1 MASSDGSVEIRIT
14 GSVDPS
20 VAASATAAKSS
31 LATIGDS
38 AATASAATATVAAT
52 AELTARAT
60 AAQAAAFTTATEA
73 VRGNTVAMR
82 ETLVVGRELLRGN
95 LTRLPGSLSIL
106 AQQFAISGK
115 SAGSFASTIAKSFG
129 LIKVAQDADLAGLAA
144 SAAATAQVIEQRVA
158 SAGSAIVAADAEVL
172 LAEAELDASVG
183 SDAEAAAQARVA
195 KAHEGVALASR
206 EAAIAESALAEA
218 NLGVATTAA
227 DAAAAESVMLGPVAI
242 FAAAAA
248 AVGAVTLATIQYDE
262 EQKKLTATTL
272 GVGAASGL
280 TAEQLQHIGDSA
292 NLASQSIS
300 ETTQAAQA
308 FAAAGVR
315 SEDVANGLSNS
326 IQTYANLTG
335 EKAPE
340 AQKKLAEAFKD
351 PVKGAK
357 DLHDQLGIL
366 DGDQIEEINRLSELG
381 DKQGAINVLYQA
393 YKQRIDEANNAGVG
407 ATSTWGE
414 MKNAVSD
421 LWKWLGNANGALLNH
436 IGLLGDMRTAAAA
449 AATQEERLVQDRAH
463 LNDLS
468 AKGASLYDTTPEG
481 EAAKRRNDLTGS
493 LNQLKQALQAD
504 TLLHGANSDAV
515 RRDRQAIEDYT
526 HAVTTYMTPVQK
538 KIAADKLDVEIAE
551 ARHKHNKQLVADL
564 TEQKALLEEAGK
576 VESDADA
583 RALAAGKGDVAGA
596 RTGSG
601 RTKKAADDQ
610 VAIWEEALHQQEIDS
625 NNFFADETESELKFW
640 QSKLDL
646 VKKGSK
652 DWRDIQSKIY
662 DAEKTL
668 RHKAYDEKLADL
680 NDGLEADRNNFK
692 KFQSDWEA
700 KLAFIKSTFKEE
712 STEYK
717 DAHRQMESEMR
728 QHEDAMIQAELS
740 GQSKSIAAL
749 KAHLSAMNQL
759 RQTDAKI
766 QEDLVKEQ
774 SDGTILG
781 EVQAAARL
789 GDIHHQLAQDE
800 IADATAVFNAEDTLR
815 QQGLAKAFAAWGK
828 DDERYKNAL
837 KDELDATKAFYDQ
850 IALLQAKSSEQQIA
864 DIIAVE
870 NAYSGYVSGTVSATV
885 SGLDGIVSKTKT
897 WQQALIGVY
906 QSLVTTFEQQLDKMA
921 TKWVVEHVFM
931 TSAQRAQLA
940 AQNAAHAASEAAKTA
955 STTAGTATRTAVDT
969 AATAKT
975 TALETT
981 STAVHATAETAKTG
995 ATTAGATTRAAVE
1008 NSGFFAK
1015 LLSLLGISVS
1025 THTGAEAEKTAATT
1039 AGAATRAAAED
1050 AANAAAAATQIATNI
1065 GLVTSY
1071 AGVAGAA
1078 GTASFAAA
1086 PWPIDMGAPAFGA
1099 SMAAAAAA
1107 YESMAALDTGT
1118 NYLPHDMVAQI
1129 HEGERII
1136 PKADNRQLM
1145 QVLAMGA
1152 GEGGRSDVHLHY
1164 GPHIHERERLDL
1176 KSLLATGGG
1185 DLLSFINRAVRDG
1198 KLKLKPA

>member
-1 MASSDGSVEIRIT
+1 MANSDGSVEIRIT

-20 VAASATAAKSS
+20 VAASANEAKAAMGGLSAGFDASAKSMAAAMAATGGNLKAITPEMLGLAAAKQADAVATAQDTAA
-31 LATIGDS
+31 TVVDT
-38 AATASAATATVAAT
+38 AARAANTTATVNSRAAYESLVLVHE
-52 AELTARAT
+52 ALQGR
-60 AAQAAAFTTATEA
+60 FT
-73 VRGNTVAMR
+73 RM
-82 ETLVVGRELLRGN
+82 
-95 LTRLPGSLSIL
+95 
-106 AQQFAISGK
+106 
-115 SAGSFASTIAKSFG
+115 AGSSMILT
-129 LIKVAQDADLAGLAA
+129 QQLAG
-144 SAAATAQVIEQRVA
+144 
-158 SAGSAIVAADAEVL
+158 
-172 LAEAELDASVG
+172 
-183 SDAEAAAQARVA
+183 QANVA
-195 KAHEGVALASR
+195 KAVAFATSAEGAAILGTVAVIGLAVLAHAKYEEAQKRLIATSIGLGAQSGLTSDQL
-206 EAAIAESALAEA
+206 EAA
-218 NLGVATTAA
+218 GR
-227 DAAAAESVMLGPVAI
+227 AAAEW
-242 FAAAAA
+242 
-248 AVGAVTLATIQYDE
+248 
-262 EQKKLTATTL
+262 
-272 GVGAASGL
+272 SG
-280 TAEQLQHIGDSA
+280 
-292 NLASQSIS
+292 QSIS
-300 ETTQAAQA
+300 ESTKAAEA
-308 FAAAGVR
+308 FAAAGVK
-315 SEDVANGLSNS
+315 SEDAIKQLAGSV
-326 IQTYANLTG
+326 QTYADLTG
-335 EKAPE
+335 VKFAKAQE
-340 AQKKLAEAFKD
+340 TLAKAMEE
-351 PVKGAK
+351 PVRGAK
-357 DLHDQLGIL
+357 ELHDQLGIL
-366 DGDQIEEINRLSELG
+366 NGDQIEQIQRLTELG
-381 DKQGAINVLYQA
+381 DKEKALAILMGAL
-393 YKQRIDEANNAGVG
+393 KEREDEANRAGVG
-407 ATSTWGE
+407 SIGIWGQ
-414 MKNAVSD
+414 MVNSLSN
-421 LWKWLGNANGALLNH
+421 LWGWIGKVN
-436 IGLLGDMRTAAAA
+436 IGLSIMDSLLPGSGLAFGVLDQKARGAA
-449 AATQEERLVQDRAH
+449 AATERLAQAQAH
-463 LNDLS
+463 LNELS
-468 AKGASLYDTTPEG
+468 GKGAAAFNSTPEG
-481 EAAKRRNDLTGS
+481 EAIAKKTELIGKLHDAQN
-493 LNQLKQALQAD
+493 ALAAD
-504 TLLHGANSDAV
+504 TRLVQQGRESADVLA
-515 RRDRQAIEDYT
+515 RDRQAIEDYT
-526 HAVTTYMTPVQK
+526 HAVNTYMTPVQK

-583 RALAAGKGDVAGA
+583 KALAAGKGDVAGA

-610 VAIWEEALHQQEIDS
+610 VAIWEEALHQQEVDS

-668 RHKAYDEKLADL
+668 AHKAYDEKLADL

-700 KLAFIKSTFKEE
+700 KLAFIKSKFTEE

-815 QQGLAKAFAAWGK
+815 QQGLAKALAAWGK

-897 WQQALIGVY
+897 WQQAVIGVY
-906 QSLVTTFEQQLDKMA
+906 QSLVTTVEQQLDKMA

-1015 LLSLLGISVS
+1015 LLSLLGISVA
-1025 THTGAEAEKTAATT
+1025 THTGAEAEKTGATT